1 MPKDC
6 AGVEL
11 GDRKPIAPYRP
22 FDPKEDKWETWL
34 LQFRAYLDINCVSEE
49 NLKRS
54 CLLTSLVPSCFEE
67 LRRACLPKTPF
78 DFCYEEIKSK
88 LEKLYGAQVLLLRER
103 ANFFKVRQEAH
114 QSAMEFANELKHAAE
129 NCDFDSFNLEAALIV
144 QFVNGM
150 SNEHCKRKLLA
161 KGRSITLEEAVSFV
175 QIDEQVRSSQTD
187 SSAKETGICSVI
199 RTTRPEQRTAAE
211 QKCFRCGKKGHSQ
224 ADCLFKEAICFN
236 CKCVGHLARMCKK
249 PPSGRCNRPSRAP
262 RRKRATARQ
271 VRTVTVTSVAHFN
284 DRAFLNADSFAVRVR
299 INGQPVMM
307 ELDTGAAVT
316 IVDVGKWERIGKP
329 DLSPPSVHLKS
340 YTGHEQRRGG
350 EVRLPVQCA
359 GQSKQLLLRI
369 ANCPA
374 TNVLGRDWIRA
385 FSLDTSLQSFLR
397 AGAEVKQVKQSALLD
412 VLKKYATLFQ
422 PELGHCKKLKAHIE
436 LKQGAVPVL
445 RKPFPVAYA
454 LRGAVEAELQRYVD
468 MGVLTPVEQSDWA
481 APIVIAKKPNKRVRL
496 CADFSTGLNRALVTN
511 AHPIPSP
518 EDLYQALEGGM
529 KYSKLDLSDAY
540 LQLELDE
547 ESKKILV
554 INTHKGLFR
563 YNRLPFGVSAAPSIF
578 QRTMDRMLEG
588 LPHDPEGEVS
598 MEVEYLGHILTPEG
612 IRADPK
618 RVEAIAK
625 MPAPSDAS
633 KLRSFLGMV
642 NFYSQFI
649 PNLADLC
656 APLHGLL
663 KKDAAWKWS
672 RREQTVFDKIKAVL
686 NSPLLLTHYHPDW
699 PIVLAADASNV
710 GIGAVLYHRLQDG
723 SVKVVAHASKVLN
736 SAQRNYAQIEKE
748 ALALVYGVKRFHKYL
763 WGRQFVLVTDHKP
776 LVTIFGST
784 KGVPQTAASRL
795 MRWAVTLMNYSF
807 TIEYRNTKLFG
818 EADGLSRLPT
828 SSDELF
834 DSNFDAREAEDELM
848 INQLIREIRNE
859 LPVTAKEIEQH
870 TKQDRIFQEDRI
882 FQSIRRYVS
891 VGWPE
896 KCPKQE
902 IQPYF
907 QKRWELQVVYGC
919 LLWGTRI
926 VIPEALRRRTLTR
939 LHETH
944 PGRDRMVSAARQYC
958 WWPGMDKEIS
968 DWVASCSQ
976 CAGALK
982 SPARAPLHPWN
993 VAGGP
998 WKRVH
1003 ADFAGPVNG
1012 LMFLILV
1019 DSLSKWPEVV

>member
-316 IVDVGKWERIGKP
+316 IVDTKWWERIGKP

-340 YTGHEQRRGG
+340 YTGHELSLKG

-422 PELGHCKKLKAHIE
+422 PELGHCEKLKA
-436 LKQGAVPVL
+436 L
-445 RKPFPVAYA
+445 RLFTASKC
-454 LRGAVEAELQRYVD
+454 Q
-468 MGVLTPVEQSDWA
+468 
-481 APIVIAKKPNKRVRL
+481 IVRL
-496 CADFSTGLNRALVTN
+496 
-511 AHPIPSP
+511 
-518 EDLYQALEGGM
+518 
-529 KYSKLDLSDAY
+529 
-540 LQLELDE
+540 
-547 ESKKILV
+547 
-554 INTHKGLFR
+554 
-563 YNRLPFGVSAAPSIF
+563 
-578 QRTMDRMLEG
+578 
-588 LPHDPEGEVS
+588 
-598 MEVEYLGHILTPEG
+598 
-612 IRADPK
+612 
-618 RVEAIAK
+618 
-625 MPAPSDAS
+625 
-633 KLRSFLGMV
+633 
-642 NFYSQFI
+642 
-649 PNLADLC
+649 
-656 APLHGLL
+656 LL
-663 KKDAAWKWS
+663 
-672 RREQTVFDKIKAVL
+672 
-686 NSPLLLTHYHPDW
+686 
-699 PIVLAADASNV
+699 
-710 GIGAVLYHRLQDG
+710 
-723 SVKVVAHASKVLN
+723 
-736 SAQRNYAQIEKE
+736 
-748 ALALVYGVKRFHKYL
+748 
-763 WGRQFVLVTDHKP
+763 
-776 LVTIFGST
+776 
-784 KGVPQTAASRL
+784 
-795 MRWAVTLMNYSF
+795 
-807 TIEYRNTKLFG
+807 
-818 EADGLSRLPT
+818 
-828 SSDELF
+828 
-834 DSNFDAREAEDELM
+834 
-848 INQLIREIRNE
+848 
-859 LPVTAKEIEQH
+859 
-870 TKQDRIFQEDRI
+870 
-882 FQSIRRYVS
+882 
-891 VGWPE
+891 
-896 KCPKQE
+896 
-902 IQPYF
+902 
-907 QKRWELQVVYGC
+907 
-919 LLWGTRI
+919 
-926 VIPEALRRRTLTR
+926 
-939 LHETH
+939 
-944 PGRDRMVSAARQYC
+944 
-958 WWPGMDKEIS
+958 
-968 DWVASCSQ
+968 
-976 CAGALK
+976 
-982 SPARAPLHPWN
+982 SPAN
-993 VAGGP
+993 
-998 WKRVH
+998 
-1003 ADFAGPVNG
+1003 
-1012 LMFLILV
+1012 
-1019 DSLSKWPEVV
+1019 